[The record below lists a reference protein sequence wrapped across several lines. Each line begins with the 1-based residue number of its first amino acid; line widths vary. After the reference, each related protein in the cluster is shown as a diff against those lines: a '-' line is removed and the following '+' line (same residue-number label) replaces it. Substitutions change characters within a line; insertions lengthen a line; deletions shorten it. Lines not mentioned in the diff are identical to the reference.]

1 MSELTDLQICKR
13 IADIEGVHYM
23 ETQYKGNAN
32 FIALISQNDFTGTL
46 PEMIGKYDPLTDDA
60 LCFHLMVK
68 YKIKP
73 YYKDIP
79 WPPMKDDFS
88 AMPLPVARD
97 SNEELTT
104 FRGWVDLTNSETL
117 NKSICLAIIE
127 AHKLTLQKESNK

>member
-13 IADIEGVHYM
+13 IADIEGLNVF
-23 ETQYKGNAN
+23 EVST
-32 FIALISQNDFTGTL
+32 ALHGTGKEEKSIIVTYQDR
-46 PEMIGKYDPLTDDA
+46 PGEFDYNPLTDNA
-60 LCFHLMVK
+60 LCFQLMVK

-104 FRGWVDLTNSETL
+104 FRGWVGLTNSETL